1 MAQIQVRFLGTGTS
15 QGIPMIAC
23 TCEVCRS
30 TDPCDQ
36 RLRVSMHIETE
47 GKSFIIDTG
56 PDFRQQIL
64 RAGIQRVDA
73 VLYTHEHKDHTAGMD
88 DIRGF
93 NYAQKASIPLYAQ
106 APVIDQLKR
115 EFAYAFAEDKYP
127 GVPEIEVHEITNQ
140 PFTIAGITIIP
151 ILVKH
156 YYLDVLGF
164 RFGDFT
170 YITDANFISDE
181 ELEKVK
187 GTQVL
192 VINAL
197 RKTTHISHF
206 TLDEA
211 LEVIDKIKPKA
222 AYITHISHMMGLH
235 ADVTKELPAHV
246 HLAYDGLTLSVS

>member
-1 MAQIQVRFLGTGTS
+1 
-15 QGIPMIAC
+15 
-23 TCEVCRS
+23 
-30 TDPCDQ
+30 
-36 RLRVSMHIETE
+36 MHIETE

-93 NYAQKASIPLYAQ
+93 NYAQKSSIPLYAQ
-106 APVIDQLKR
+106 APVIEQLKR

-127 GVPEIEVHEITNQ
+127 GVPEIEVHEIENR
-140 PFTIAGITIIP
+140 PFTIAGVSIIP

-181 ELEKVK
+181 ELDKVRGSK
-187 GTQVL
+187 VI

-211 LEVIDKIKPKA
+211 LEVIEKIKPEK

-235 ADVTKELPAHV
+235 AEVEKELPAHV
-246 HLAYDGLTLSVS
+246 HLAFDGLTLQV

>member
-1 MAQIQVRFLGTGTS
+1 MSQVHVRFLGTGTS

-23 TCEVCRS
+23 SCEVCRS

-93 NYAQKASIPLYAQ
+93 NYAQKSSIPLYAQ
-106 APVIDQLKR
+106 APVIEQLKR

-127 GVPEIEVHEITNQ
+127 GVPEIEVHEIENR
-140 PFTIAGITIIP
+140 PFTIAGVSIIP

-187 GTQVL
+187 GSQVL

-206 TLDEA
+206 TLEEA
-211 LEVIDKIKPKA
+211 LEVIEKIKPEK

-235 ADVTKELPAHV
+235 AEVEKELPAHV
-246 HLAYDGLTLSVS
+246 HLAFDGLTLEV

>member
-1 MAQIQVRFLGTGTS
+1 MTQIQARFLGTGTS

-93 NYAQKASIPLYAQ
+93 NYAQKSSIPLYAQ
-106 APVIDQLKR
+106 APVIEQLKR
-115 EFAYAFAEDKYP
+115 EFAYAFGEDKYP
-127 GVPEIEVHEITNQ
+127 GVPEIEVHKIENQ
-140 PFTIAGITIIP
+140 PFTIAGVTIIP

-156 YYLDVLGF
+156 YFLDVLGF

-170 YITDANFISDE
+170 YITDANFISDA

-187 GTQVL
+187 GSKVL

-211 LEVIDKIKPKA
+211 LEVIEKIKPEK

-235 ADVTKELPAHV
+235 AVVEKELPAHV
-246 HLAYDGLTLSVS
+246 HLAYDGLTLAI

>member
-1 MAQIQVRFLGTGTS
+1 MSQIQVRFLGTGTS

-23 TCEVCRS
+23 SCAVCRS
-30 TDPCDQ
+30 TDTRDQ
-36 RLRVSMHIETE
+36 RLRVSMHIQTA

-93 NYAQKASIPLYAQ
+93 NYVQKSSIPLYAQ
-106 APVIDQLKR
+106 APVIAQLKR
-115 EFAYAFAEDKYP
+115 EFAYAFGDDKYP

-140 PFTIAGITIIP
+140 PFTIAGVSIIP

-156 YYLDVLGF
+156 YFLDVLGF

-170 YITDANFISDE
+170 YITDANFIADE
-181 ELEKVK
+181 ELEKIK
-187 GTQVL
+187 GSKVL

-211 LEVIDKIKPKA
+211 LEVIAKIKPEK

-235 ADVTKELPAHV
+235 ADVALELPANV
-246 HLAYDGLTLSVS
+246 FLAHDGLTLDI

>member
-115 EFAYAFAEDKYP
+115 EFAYAFAENKYP
-127 GVPEIEVHEITNQ
+127 GVPEIEVHEIGNQ
-140 PFTIAGITIIP
+140 PFTVAGVRIIP

-156 YYLDVLGF
+156 YFLDVLGF

>member
-1 MAQIQVRFLGTGTS
+1 MSQVHVRFLGTGTS

-23 TCEVCRS
+23 SCEVCRS

-56 PDFRQQIL
+56 PDFRQQVL

-93 NYAQKASIPLYAQ
+93 NYAQKSSIPLYAQ
-106 APVIDQLKR
+106 ALVIEQLKR

-127 GVPEIEVHEITNQ
+127 GVPEIEVHEIENR
-140 PFTIAGITIIP
+140 PFTIAGVSIIP

-187 GTQVL
+187 GSQVL

-206 TLDEA
+206 TLEEA
-211 LEVIDKIKPKA
+211 LEVIEKIKPEK

-235 ADVTKELPAHV
+235 AEVEKELPAHV
-246 HLAYDGLTLSVS
+246 HLAFDGLTLEV

>member
-1 MAQIQVRFLGTGTS
+1 
-15 QGIPMIAC
+15 MIAC
-23 TCEVCRS
+23 SCEVCRS

-93 NYAQKASIPLYAQ
+93 NYAQKSSIPLYAQ
-106 APVIDQLKR
+106 APVIEQLKR

-127 GVPEIEVHEITNQ
+127 GVPEIEVHEIENR
-140 PFTIAGITIIP
+140 PFTIAGVSIIP

-181 ELEKVK
+181 ELDKVRGSK
-187 GTQVL
+187 VI

-211 LEVIDKIKPKA
+211 LEVIEKIKPEK

-235 ADVTKELPAHV
+235 AEVEKELPAHV
-246 HLAYDGLTLSVS
+246 HLAFDGLTLEV

>member
-1 MAQIQVRFLGTGTS
+1 MTQIQARFLGTGTS

-93 NYAQKASIPLYAQ
+93 NYAQKSSIPLYAQ
-106 APVIDQLKR
+106 APVIEQLKR
-115 EFAYAFAEDKYP
+115 EFAYAFGEDKYP
-127 GVPEIEVHEITNQ
+127 GVPEIEVHKIENQ
-140 PFTIAGITIIP
+140 PFTIAGVTIIP

-156 YYLDVLGF
+156 YFLDVLGF

-187 GTQVL
+187 GSKVL

-211 LEVIDKIKPKA
+211 LEVIEKIKPEK

-235 ADVTKELPAHV
+235 AVVEKELPAHV
-246 HLAYDGLTLSVS
+246 HLAYDGLTLAI

>member
-1 MAQIQVRFLGTGTS
+1 
-15 QGIPMIAC
+15 
-23 TCEVCRS
+23 
-30 TDPCDQ
+30 
-36 RLRVSMHIETE
+36 MHIETE

-93 NYAQKASIPLYAQ
+93 NYAQKSSIPLYAQ
-106 APVIDQLKR
+106 APVIEQLKR

-127 GVPEIEVHEITNQ
+127 GVPEIEVHEIENR
-140 PFTIAGITIIP
+140 PFTIAGVSIIP

-187 GTQVL
+187 GSQVL

-206 TLDEA
+206 TLEEA
-211 LEVIDKIKPKA
+211 LEVIEKIKPKK

-235 ADVTKELPAHV
+235 AEVEKELPPHV
-246 HLAYDGLTLSVS
+246 HLAFDGLTLEV

>member
-1 MAQIQVRFLGTGTS
+1 MTQIQARFLGTGTS

-56 PDFRQQIL
+56 PDFHQQIL

-93 NYAQKASIPLYAQ
+93 NYAQKSSIPLYAQ
-106 APVIDQLKR
+106 APVIEQLKR
-115 EFAYAFAEDKYP
+115 EFAYAFGEDKYP
-127 GVPEIEVHEITNQ
+127 GVPEIEVHEIENQ
-140 PFTIAGITIIP
+140 PFTIAGVTIIP

-156 YYLDVLGF
+156 YFLDVLGF

-187 GTQVL
+187 GSKVL

-211 LEVIDKIKPKA
+211 LEVIEKIKPEK

-235 ADVTKELPAHV
+235 AVVEKELPAHV
-246 HLAYDGLTLSVS
+246 HLAYDGLTLAI

>member
-1 MAQIQVRFLGTGTS
+1 
-15 QGIPMIAC
+15 
-23 TCEVCRS
+23 
-30 TDPCDQ
+30 
-36 RLRVSMHIETE
+36 MHIETE

-56 PDFRQQIL
+56 PDFRQQVL

-93 NYAQKASIPLYAQ
+93 NYAQKSSIPLYAQ
-106 APVIDQLKR
+106 ALVIEQLKR

-127 GVPEIEVHEITNQ
+127 GVPEIEVHEIENR
-140 PFTIAGITIIP
+140 PFTIAGVSIIP

-187 GTQVL
+187 GSQVL

-206 TLDEA
+206 TLEEA
-211 LEVIDKIKPKA
+211 LEVIEKIKPEK

-235 ADVTKELPAHV
+235 AEVEKELPAHV
-246 HLAYDGLTLSVS
+246 HLAFDGLTLEV

>member
-1 MAQIQVRFLGTGTS
+1 MAQTQVRFLGTGTS

-23 TCEVCRS
+23 SCEVCRS

-36 RLRVSMHIETE
+36 RLRVSMHIETQ

-93 NYAQKASIPLYAQ
+93 NYAQKSSIPLYAQ

-140 PFTIAGITIIP
+140 PFVIGGVSIIP

-156 YYLDVLGF
+156 YFLDVLGF

-170 YITDANFISDE
+170 YITDANFIADE

-187 GTQVL
+187 GSKVL

-211 LEVIDKIKPKA
+211 LEVIDKINPEK

-235 ADVTKELPAHV
+235 AEVEKELPPHV
-246 HLAYDGLTLSVS
+246 HLAYDGLTLHV

>member
-1 MAQIQVRFLGTGTS
+1 
-15 QGIPMIAC
+15 
-23 TCEVCRS
+23 
-30 TDPCDQ
+30 
-36 RLRVSMHIETE
+36 MHIETQ

-64 RAGIQRVDA
+64 RARIQRVDA

-93 NYAQKASIPLYAQ
+93 NYAQKSSIPLYAQ

-140 PFTIAGITIIP
+140 PFVIAGVSIIP

-156 YYLDVLGF
+156 YFLDVLGF

-170 YITDANFISDE
+170 YITDANFIADE
-181 ELEKVK
+181 ELEKIK
-187 GTQVL
+187 GSKVL

-211 LEVIDKIKPKA
+211 LEVIDKIKPEK

-235 ADVTKELPAHV
+235 AEVEKELPPHV
-246 HLAYDGLTLSVS
+246 HLAYDGLTLHV

>member
-1 MAQIQVRFLGTGTS
+1 MAQTQVRFLGTGTS

-23 TCEVCRS
+23 SCEVCRS

-36 RLRVSMHIETE
+36 RLRVSMHIETQ

-93 NYAQKASIPLYAQ
+93 NYAQKSSIPLYAQ

-140 PFTIAGITIIP
+140 PFVIAGVSIIP

-156 YYLDVLGF
+156 YFLDVLGF

-170 YITDANFISDE
+170 YITDANFIADE

-187 GTQVL
+187 GSKVL

-211 LEVIDKIKPKA
+211 LEVIDKIKPEK

-235 ADVTKELPAHV
+235 AEVEKELPPHV
-246 HLAYDGLTLSVS
+246 HLAYDGLTLHV

>member
-1 MAQIQVRFLGTGTS
+1 MTQIQARFLGTGTS

-93 NYAQKASIPLYAQ
+93 NYAQKSSIPLYAQ
-106 APVIDQLKR
+106 APVIEQLKR

-127 GVPEIEVHEITNQ
+127 GVPEIEVHEIENR
-140 PFTIAGITIIP
+140 PFTIAGVTITP

-164 RFGDFT
+164 RLGDFT

-187 GTQVL
+187 GSKVL

-211 LEVIDKIKPKA
+211 LEVIDKIKPEK

-235 ADVTKELPAHV
+235 AVVEKELPAHV
-246 HLAYDGLTLSVS
+246 HLAYDGLTLAV

>member
-1 MAQIQVRFLGTGTS
+1 MSPIQVRFLGTGTS

-23 TCEVCRS
+23 SCAVCRS
-30 TDPCDQ
+30 TDSRDQ
-36 RLRVSMHIETE
+36 RLRVSMHIETG

-93 NYAQKASIPLYAQ
+93 NYAQKSSIPLYAQ
-106 APVIDQLKR
+106 APVIAQLKR
-115 EFAYAFAEDKYP
+115 EFAYAFGEDKYP
-127 GVPEIEVHEITNQ
+127 GVPEIEVHEISNQ
-140 PFTIAGITIIP
+140 PFSIAGVSIIP

-156 YYLDVLGF
+156 YFLDVLGF

-170 YITDANFISDE
+170 YITDANFIADE

-187 GTQVL
+187 GSKVL

-211 LEVIDKIKPKA
+211 LEVIAKVKPEK

-235 ADVTKELPAHV
+235 ADVATELPPNVFLAH
-246 HLAYDGLTLSVS
+246 DGLTLNI

>member
-1 MAQIQVRFLGTGTS
+1 MSQVHVRFLGTGTS

-23 TCEVCRS
+23 SCEVCRS

-93 NYAQKASIPLYAQ
+93 NYAQKSSIPLYAQ
-106 APVIDQLKR
+106 APVIEQLKR

-127 GVPEIEVHEITNQ
+127 GVPEIEVHEIENR
-140 PFTIAGITIIP
+140 PFTIAGVSIIP

-181 ELEKVK
+181 ELDKVRGSK
-187 GTQVL
+187 VI

-211 LEVIDKIKPKA
+211 LEVIEKIKPEK

-235 ADVTKELPAHV
+235 AEVEKELPAHV
-246 HLAYDGLTLSVS
+246 HLAFDGLTLEV

>member
-1 MAQIQVRFLGTGTS
+1 
-15 QGIPMIAC
+15 
-23 TCEVCRS
+23 
-30 TDPCDQ
+30 
-36 RLRVSMHIETE
+36 MHIETQ

-93 NYAQKASIPLYAQ
+93 NYAQKSSIPLYAQ

-140 PFTIAGITIIP
+140 PFDIAGVSIIP

-156 YYLDVLGF
+156 YFLDVLGF

-170 YITDANFISDE
+170 YITDANFIADE
-181 ELEKVK
+181 ELKKVK
-187 GTQVL
+187 GSKVL

-211 LEVIDKIKPKA
+211 LEVIDKIKPEK

-235 ADVTKELPAHV
+235 AEVEKELPTHV
-246 HLAYDGLTLSVS
+246 HLAYDGLTLHV

>member
-1 MAQIQVRFLGTGTS
+1 
-15 QGIPMIAC
+15 
-23 TCEVCRS
+23 
-30 TDPCDQ
+30 
-36 RLRVSMHIETE
+36 MHIETQ

-64 RAGIQRVDA
+64 RARIQRVDA

-93 NYAQKASIPLYAQ
+93 NYAQKSSIPLYAQ

-140 PFTIAGITIIP
+140 PFVIAGVSIIP

-156 YYLDVLGF
+156 YFLDVLGF

-170 YITDANFISDE
+170 YITDANFIADE

-187 GTQVL
+187 GSKVL

-211 LEVIDKIKPKA
+211 LEVIDKIKPEK

-235 ADVTKELPAHV
+235 AEVEKELPPHV
-246 HLAYDGLTLSVS
+246 HLAYDGLTLHV

>member
-1 MAQIQVRFLGTGTS
+1 MSPIQVRFLGTGTS

-23 TCEVCRS
+23 SCEVCS
-30 TDPCDQ
+30 SEDPRDQ
-36 RLRVSMHIETE
+36 RLRVSMHVEIN

-64 RAGIQRVDA
+64 RAGIRHVDA
-73 VLYTHEHKDHTAGMD
+73 VLFTHEHKDHTAGLD

-93 NYAQKASIPLYAQ
+93 NFAQQAAIPLYAREQ
-106 APVIDQLKR
+106 VINQLKR
-115 EFAYAFAEDKYP
+115 EFAYAFDEHKYP
-127 GVPEIEVHEITNQ
+127 GVPEIDVYEIDDKPFIVEGIEV
-140 PFTIAGITIIP
+140 IP

-156 YYLDVLGF
+156 YFLDVLGF

-170 YITDANFISDE
+170 YITDANFIADE
-181 ELEKVK
+181 ELAKVK
-187 GTQVL
+187 GTKVL

-197 RKTTHISHF
+197 RKTKHISHF

-211 LEVIDKIKPKA
+211 LEVIEKIQPER

-235 ADVTKELPAHV
+235 SEVQRELPPHVFLAH
-246 HLAYDGLTLSVS
+246 DGLSLTI